1 MKPVHRRILYAMAGL
16 RLFPNSSH
24 RKCARV
30 VGEVLGKYHPHG
42 DVAVYDALV
51 RMAQDFAT
59 GTPLIDGHGNFGSID
74 NDPPAAMRYTECRL
88 TPVAH
93 QALLQDLDTDTVD
106 YTPNFDGNEVEPM
119 VLPAKLPFLLLNGA
133 SGIAVGMA
141 TNVPPHNLGE
151 LMDACVALLEAQ
163 DGLRP
168 TLTDTDLNTIVPAP
182 DFPTGAFILGTTTS
196 HILHNTGHGGI
207 ILRAKT
213 HIEQISKSRTAIV
226 VTELPYQVNKAA
238 LLERLATMV
247 NEKKIEG
254 IADLR
259 DESDREGI
267 RVVIDLKRDALPPV
281 VLNNLFKKTSL
292 QTTFSGNF
300 LALVGSKPERFTLRS
315 ALEEFLSFR
324 FSTVRRRAAH
334 QMKKESARSHI
345 VEGLLKAL
353 SRIDIVID
361 TIRSAPDFATAR
373 EALISTK
380 TSTSLA
386 LTKDQAE
393 SVLKL
398 PLGSLTR
405 LNKDKLVEE
414 QKSLKTSMKYL
425 QRLLKEDSVV
435 REAMIKEFQEL
446 KDKFAI
452 PRRTAI
458 EGEETGELNDLDLIE
473 NTRSVIIVTRGGYI
487 KRMPLSA
494 FESQRRGTRGKRGTS
509 SSGSSSSSGS
519 PDDDGS
525 NHDNEVAHCFT
536 CNDHDFLL
544 VISNG
549 GVAFSLR
556 AYQVPQTTRTA
567 KGVPLPSV
575 LPMKGDDYVAA
586 ILPVSEFPS
595 GEEECIVLVTE
606 HGWIKK
612 TPLDAFQNLTS
623 RGLIIAALEDG
634 DRLRWAK
641 RCNNDDDIL
650 LGTSMGMAT
659 RFRASEVRPTGRTSR
674 GITSMKLKDGDKIA
688 DMSILRTKLESG
700 SSSSGLEDRIN
711 GEGVIVHPASSSE
724 EEEYVLAVTSNGYGK
739 RVRTGEFRSQ
749 ARGGVGV
756 IATKFKQLGET
767 KDTVSCLR
775 VVREEDE
782 VLLVTE
788 RGIIMRQKVK
798 DIPCQGRA
806 ATGVLLQKV
815 NFKSG
820 DAISSVSVVEPIIE

>member
-1 MKPVHRRILYAMAGL
+1 MAGL

-88 TPVAH
+88 TSVAH

-151 LMDACVALLEAQ
+151 LMDACIALLEAH
-163 DGLRP
+163 DGIRP
-168 TLTDTDLNTIVPAP
+168 TLTDTDLNAIVPAP
-182 DFPTGAFILGTTTS
+182 DFPTGAYILGTTAS
-196 HILHNTGHGGI
+196 HTLHNTGHGGI

-247 NEKKIEG
+247 NEKKMDG

-267 RVVIDLKRDALPPV
+267 RVVIDLKRDALPAV

-315 ALEEFLSFR
+315 ALQEFLNFR
-324 FSTVRRRAAH
+324 FTTVRRRAAH
-334 QMKKESARSHI
+334 QMKKESTRSHI

-353 SRIDIVID
+353 RDIDTVID
-361 TIRSAPDFATAR
+361 TIRSAPDLTTAR
-373 EALISTK
+373 EALLRNNTNM
-380 TSTSLA
+380 SLA

-405 LNKDKLVEE
+405 LNKEKLEEE

-435 REAMIKEFQEL
+435 RKAMIKEFQEL

-452 PRRTAI
+452 PRRTTI
-458 EGEETGELNDLDLIE
+458 ESEETGELNDLDLIE
-473 NTRSVIIVTRGGYI
+473 NTRSVIIVNKGAYI

-509 SSGSSSSSGS
+509 SSGSTSSSSTNS
-519 PDDDGS
+519 PDDDTS
-525 NHDNEVAHCFT
+525 NQDHEVAHCFT
-536 CNDHDFLL
+536 CNDHDVLL
-544 VISNG
+544 VISNN

-586 ILPVSEFPS
+586 ILPISEFPS

-623 RGLIIAALEDG
+623 RGLIIAGLEDG

-641 RCNNDDDIL
+641 RCNNEDDIL
-650 LGTSMGMAT
+650 LGTTMGMAT
-659 RFRASEVRPTGRTSR
+659 RFKASEVRPTGRTSR

-688 DMSILRTKLESG
+688 DMSILRTKLES
-700 SSSSGLEDRIN
+700 SSEDHIN
-711 GEGVIVHPASSSE
+711 GEPKSSSQ
-724 EEEYVLAVTSNGYGK
+724 EEEYVLAVTSYGYGK

-756 IATKFKQLGET
+756 IATKFKRQLGET
-767 KDTVSCLR
+767 KEDTVSCLR

>member
-1 MKPVHRRILYAMAGL
+1 MAGL

-88 TPVAH
+88 TSVAH

-119 VLPAKLPFLLLNGA
+119 VLPAKLPFLLLNGV

-151 LMDACVALLEAQ
+151 LMDACIALLEAH
-163 DGLRP
+163 DGIRP
-168 TLTDTDLNTIVPAP
+168 TLTDTDLNAIVPAP
-182 DFPTGAFILGTTTS
+182 DFPTGAYILGTTAS
-196 HILHNTGHGGI
+196 HTLHNTGHGGI

-247 NEKKIEG
+247 NEKKMDG

-267 RVVIDLKRDALPPV
+267 RVVIDLKRDALPAV

-315 ALEEFLSFR
+315 ALQEFLNFR
-324 FSTVRRRAAH
+324 FTTVRRRAAH
-334 QMKKESARSHI
+334 QMKKESTRSHI

-353 SRIDIVID
+353 RDIDTVID
-361 TIRSAPDFATAR
+361 TIRSAPDLTTAR
-373 EALISTK
+373 EALLRNNTNM
-380 TSTSLA
+380 SLA

-405 LNKDKLVEE
+405 LNKEKLEEE

-435 REAMIKEFQEL
+435 RKAMIKEFQEL

-452 PRRTAI
+452 PRRTTI
-458 EGEETGELNDLDLIE
+458 ESEETGELNDLDLIE
-473 NTRSVIIVTRGGYI
+473 NTRSVIIVNKGAYI

-509 SSGSSSSSGS
+509 SSGSTSSSSTNS
-519 PDDDGS
+519 PDDDTS
-525 NHDNEVAHCFT
+525 NQDHEVAHCFT
-536 CNDHDFLL
+536 CNDHDVLL
-544 VISNG
+544 VISNN

-586 ILPVSEFPS
+586 ILPISEFPS

-623 RGLIIAALEDG
+623 RGLIIAGLEDG

-641 RCNNDDDIL
+641 RCNNEDDIL
-650 LGTSMGMAT
+650 LGTTMGMAT
-659 RFRASEVRPTGRTSR
+659 RFKASEVRPTGRTSR

-688 DMSILRTKLESG
+688 DMSILRTKLES
-700 SSSSGLEDRIN
+700 SSEDHIN
-711 GEGVIVHPASSSE
+711 GEPKSSSQ
-724 EEEYVLAVTSNGYGK
+724 EEEYVLAVTSYGYGK

-756 IATKFKQLGET
+756 IATKFKRQLGET
-767 KDTVSCLR
+767 KEDTVSCLR

>member
-1 MKPVHRRILYAMAGL
+1 
-16 RLFPNSSH
+16 
-24 RKCARV
+24 

-88 TPVAH
+88 TSVAH

-119 VLPAKLPFLLLNGA
+119 VLPAKLPFLLLNGV

-151 LMDACVALLEAQ
+151 LMDACIALLEAH
-163 DGLRP
+163 DGIRP
-168 TLTDTDLNTIVPAP
+168 TLTDTDLNAIVPAP
-182 DFPTGAFILGTTTS
+182 DFPTGAYILGTTAS
-196 HILHNTGHGGI
+196 HTLHNTGHGGI

-247 NEKKIEG
+247 NEKKMDG

-267 RVVIDLKRDALPPV
+267 RVVIDLKRDALPAV

-300 LALVGSKPERFTLRS
+300 LALVGSK
-315 ALEEFLSFR
+315 
-324 FSTVRRRAAH
+324 
-334 QMKKESARSHI
+334 
-345 VEGLLKAL
+345 
-353 SRIDIVID
+353 
-361 TIRSAPDFATAR
+361 R
-373 EALISTK
+373 EALLRNNTNM
-380 TSTSLA
+380 SLA

-405 LNKDKLVEE
+405 LNKEKLEEE

-435 REAMIKEFQEL
+435 RKAMIKEFQEL

-452 PRRTAI
+452 PRRTTI
-458 EGEETGELNDLDLIE
+458 ESEETGELNDLDLIE
-473 NTRSVIIVTRGGYI
+473 NTRSVIIVNKGAYI

-509 SSGSSSSSGS
+509 SSGSTSSSSTNS
-519 PDDDGS
+519 PDDDTS
-525 NHDNEVAHCFT
+525 NQDHEVAHCFT
-536 CNDHDFLL
+536 CNDHDVLL
-544 VISNG
+544 VISNN

-586 ILPVSEFPS
+586 ILPISEFPS

-623 RGLIIAALEDG
+623 RGLIIAGLEDG

-641 RCNNDDDIL
+641 RCNNEDDIL
-650 LGTSMGMAT
+650 LGTTMGMAT
-659 RFRASEVRPTGRTSR
+659 RFKASEVRPTGRTSR

-688 DMSILRTKLESG
+688 DMSILRTKLES
-700 SSSSGLEDRIN
+700 SSEDHIN
-711 GEGVIVHPASSSE
+711 GEPKSSSQ
-724 EEEYVLAVTSNGYGK
+724 EEEYVLAVTSYGYGK

-756 IATKFKQLGET
+756 IATKFKRQLGET
-767 KDTVSCLR
+767 KEDTVSCLR

>member
-1 MKPVHRRILYAMAGL
+1 
-16 RLFPNSSH
+16 
-24 RKCARV
+24 
-30 VGEVLGKYHPHG
+30 
-42 DVAVYDALV
+42 
-51 RMAQDFAT
+51 MAQDFAT

-88 TPVAH
+88 TSVAH

-119 VLPAKLPFLLLNGA
+119 VLPAKLPFLLLNGV

-151 LMDACVALLEAQ
+151 LMDACIALLEAH
-163 DGLRP
+163 DGIRP
-168 TLTDTDLNTIVPAP
+168 TLTDTDLNAIVPAP
-182 DFPTGAFILGTTTS
+182 DFPTGAYILGTTAS
-196 HILHNTGHGGI
+196 HTLHNTGHGGI

-247 NEKKIEG
+247 NEKKMDG

-267 RVVIDLKRDALPPV
+267 RVVIDLKRDALPAV

-315 ALEEFLSFR
+315 ALQEFLNFR
-324 FSTVRRRAAH
+324 FTTVRRRAAH
-334 QMKKESARSHI
+334 QMKKESTRSHI

-353 SRIDIVID
+353 RDIDTVID
-361 TIRSAPDFATAR
+361 TIRSAPDLTTAR
-373 EALISTK
+373 EALLRNNTNM
-380 TSTSLA
+380 SLA

-405 LNKDKLVEE
+405 LNKEKLEEE

-435 REAMIKEFQEL
+435 RKAMIKEFQEL

-452 PRRTAI
+452 PRRTTI
-458 EGEETGELNDLDLIE
+458 ESEETGELNDLDLIE
-473 NTRSVIIVTRGGYI
+473 NTRSVIIVNKGAYI

-509 SSGSSSSSGS
+509 SSGSTSSSSTNS
-519 PDDDGS
+519 PDDDTS
-525 NHDNEVAHCFT
+525 NQDHEVAHCFT
-536 CNDHDFLL
+536 CNDHDVLL
-544 VISNG
+544 VISNN

-586 ILPVSEFPS
+586 ILPISEFPS

-623 RGLIIAALEDG
+623 RGLIIAGLEDG

-641 RCNNDDDIL
+641 RCNNEDDIL
-650 LGTSMGMAT
+650 LGTTMGMAT
-659 RFRASEVRPTGRTSR
+659 RFKASEVRPTGRTSR

-688 DMSILRTKLESG
+688 DMSILRTKLES
-700 SSSSGLEDRIN
+700 SSEDHIN
-711 GEGVIVHPASSSE
+711 GEPKSSSQ
-724 EEEYVLAVTSNGYGK
+724 EEEYVLAVTSYGYGK

-756 IATKFKQLGET
+756 IATKFKRQLGET
-767 KDTVSCLR
+767 KEDTVSCLR

>member
-1 MKPVHRRILYAMAGL
+1 
-16 RLFPNSSH
+16 
-24 RKCARV
+24 
-30 VGEVLGKYHPHG
+30 
-42 DVAVYDALV
+42 
-51 RMAQDFAT
+51 MAQDFAT

-88 TPVAH
+88 TSVAH

-151 LMDACVALLEAQ
+151 LMDACIALLEAH
-163 DGLRP
+163 DGIRP

-182 DFPTGAFILGTTTS
+182 DFPTGAYILGTTAS
-196 HILHNTGHGGI
+196 HNLHNTGHGGI

-247 NEKKIEG
+247 NEKKIDG

-267 RVVIDLKRDALPPV
+267 RVVIDLKRDALPAV
-281 VLNNLFKKTSL
+281 VLNNLFKKASL

-315 ALEEFLSFR
+315 ALEEFLNFR
-324 FSTVRRRAAH
+324 FTTVRRRAAH
-334 QMKKESARSHI
+334 HMNKESTRSHI

-353 SRIDIVID
+353 SGIDTVID
-361 TIRSAPDFATAR
+361 TIRSAPDLATAR
-373 EALISTK
+373 EALLRNNTN
-380 TSTSLA
+380 TSLA

-405 LNKDKLVEE
+405 LNKEKLEEE

-435 REAMIKEFQEL
+435 RKAMIKEFLEL

-452 PRRTAI
+452 PRRTTI
-458 EGEETGELNDLDLIE
+458 EREETGELNDLDLIE
-473 NTRSVIIVTRGGYI
+473 NTRSVIIVNKGAYI

-509 SSGSSSSSGS
+509 SSGSTSSSTHS
-519 PDDDGS
+519 PDEDGN

-536 CNDHDFLL
+536 CNDHDVLL
-544 VISNG
+544 VISNN

-641 RCNNDDDIL
+641 RCNNEDDIL
-650 LGTSMGMAT
+650 LGTTMGMAT
-659 RFRASEVRPTGRTSR
+659 RFKASEVRPTGRTSR

-688 DMSILRTKLESG
+688 DMSILMTKLESSSEDHIHG
-700 SSSSGLEDRIN
+700 EPKSSSQ
-711 GEGVIVHPASSSE
+711 

-739 RVRTGEFRSQ
+739 RIRTGEFRSQ

-788 RGIIMRQKVK
+788 RGIIMRQKVR

>member
-1 MKPVHRRILYAMAGL
+1 
-16 RLFPNSSH
+16 
-24 RKCARV
+24 
-30 VGEVLGKYHPHG
+30 
-42 DVAVYDALV
+42 
-51 RMAQDFAT
+51 
-59 GTPLIDGHGNFGSID
+59 
-74 NDPPAAMRYTECRL
+74 
-88 TPVAH
+88 
-93 QALLQDLDTDTVD
+93 
-106 YTPNFDGNEVEPM
+106 
-119 VLPAKLPFLLLNGA
+119 
-133 SGIAVGMA
+133 
-141 TNVPPHNLGE
+141 
-151 LMDACVALLEAQ
+151 MDACIALLEAH
-163 DGLRP
+163 DGIRP
-168 TLTDTDLNTIVPAP
+168 TLTDTDLNAIVPAP
-182 DFPTGAFILGTTTS
+182 DFPTGAYILGTTAS
-196 HILHNTGHGGI
+196 HTLHNTGHGGI

-247 NEKKIEG
+247 NEKKMDG

-267 RVVIDLKRDALPPV
+267 RVVIDLKRDALPAV

-315 ALEEFLSFR
+315 ALQEFLNFR
-324 FSTVRRRAAH
+324 FTTVRRRAAH
-334 QMKKESARSHI
+334 QMKKESTRSHI

-353 SRIDIVID
+353 RDIDTVID
-361 TIRSAPDFATAR
+361 TIRSAPDLTTAR
-373 EALISTK
+373 EALLRNNTNM
-380 TSTSLA
+380 SLA

-405 LNKDKLVEE
+405 LNKEKLEEE

-435 REAMIKEFQEL
+435 RKAMIKEFQEL

-452 PRRTAI
+452 PRRTTI
-458 EGEETGELNDLDLIE
+458 ESEETGELNDLDLIE
-473 NTRSVIIVTRGGYI
+473 NTRSVIIVNKGAYI

-509 SSGSSSSSGS
+509 SSGSTSSSSTNS
-519 PDDDGS
+519 PDDDTS
-525 NHDNEVAHCFT
+525 NQDHEVAHCFT
-536 CNDHDFLL
+536 CNDHDVLL
-544 VISNG
+544 VISNN

-586 ILPVSEFPS
+586 ILPISEFPS

-623 RGLIIAALEDG
+623 RGLIIAGLEDG

-641 RCNNDDDIL
+641 RCNNEDDIL
-650 LGTSMGMAT
+650 LGTTMGMAT
-659 RFRASEVRPTGRTSR
+659 RFKASEVRPTGRTSR

-688 DMSILRTKLESG
+688 DMSILRTKLES
-700 SSSSGLEDRIN
+700 SSEDHIN
-711 GEGVIVHPASSSE
+711 GEPKSSSQ
-724 EEEYVLAVTSNGYGK
+724 EEEYVLAVTSYGYGK

-756 IATKFKQLGET
+756 IATKFKRQLGET
-767 KDTVSCLR
+767 KEDTVSCLR

>member
-1 MKPVHRRILYAMAGL
+1 MAGL

-88 TPVAH
+88 TSVAH

-119 VLPAKLPFLLLNGA
+119 VLPAKLPFLLLNGV

-151 LMDACVALLEAQ
+151 LMDACIALLEAH
-163 DGLRP
+163 DGIRP
-168 TLTDTDLNTIVPAP
+168 TLTDTDLNAIVPAP
-182 DFPTGAFILGTTTS
+182 DFPTGAYILGTTAS
-196 HILHNTGHGGI
+196 HTLHNTGHGGI

-247 NEKKIEG
+247 NEKKMDG

-267 RVVIDLKRDALPPV
+267 RVVIDLKRDALPAV

-315 ALEEFLSFR
+315 ALQEFLNFR
-324 FSTVRRRAAH
+324 FTTVRRRAAH
-334 QMKKESARSHI
+334 QMKKESTRSHI

-353 SRIDIVID
+353 RDIDTVID
-361 TIRSAPDFATAR
+361 TIRSAPDLTTAR
-373 EALISTK
+373 EALLRNNTNM
-380 TSTSLA
+380 SLA

-405 LNKDKLVEE
+405 LNKEKLEEE

-435 REAMIKEFQEL
+435 RKAMIKEFQEL

-452 PRRTAI
+452 PRRTTI
-458 EGEETGELNDLDLIE
+458 ESEETGELNDLDLIE
-473 NTRSVIIVTRGGYI
+473 NTRSVVIVNKGAYI

-509 SSGSSSSSGS
+509 SSGSTSSSSTNS
-519 PDDDGS
+519 PDDDTS
-525 NHDNEVAHCFT
+525 NQDHEVAHCFT
-536 CNDHDFLL
+536 CNDHDVLL
-544 VISNG
+544 VISNN

-586 ILPVSEFPS
+586 ILPISEFPS

-623 RGLIIAALEDG
+623 RGLIIAGLEDG

-641 RCNNDDDIL
+641 RCNNEDDIL
-650 LGTSMGMAT
+650 LGTTMGMAT
-659 RFRASEVRPTGRTSR
+659 RFKASEVRPTGRTSR

-688 DMSILRTKLESG
+688 DMSILRTKLES
-700 SSSSGLEDRIN
+700 SSEDHIN
-711 GEGVIVHPASSSE
+711 GEPKSSSQ
-724 EEEYVLAVTSNGYGK
+724 EEEYVLAVTSYGYGK

-756 IATKFKQLGET
+756 IATKFKRQLGET
-767 KDTVSCLR
+767 KEDTVSCLR

>member
-1 MKPVHRRILYAMAGL
+1 M
-16 RLFPNSSH
+16 
-24 RKCARV
+24 
-30 VGEVLGKYHPHG
+30 
-42 DVAVYDALV
+42 YDALV

-106 YTPNFDGNEVEPM
+106 YAPNFDGNEVEPM

-151 LMDACVALLEAQ
+151 LMDACIALLQAQ

-168 TLTDTDLNTIVPAP
+168 PLSDADLNKIVPAP

-196 HILHNTGHGGI
+196 NVMHNTGHGGI

-213 HIEQISKSRTAIV
+213 HVEQISKTRTAIV

-238 LLERLATMV
+238 LLERLAVMV
-247 NEKKIEG
+247 NEKKIDG

-259 DESDREGI
+259 DESDRDGI
-267 RVVIDLKRDALPPV
+267 RVVIDLKRDAVPAV
-281 VLNNLFKKTSL
+281 VQNNLFKKTSL

-300 LALVGSKPERFTLRS
+300 LALIGSKPERFTLRS
-315 ALEEFLSFR
+315 ALEHFINFR
-324 FSTVRRRAAH
+324 FTTARRKAAH
-334 QMKKESARSHI
+334 QMKKESTRFHI

-353 SRIDIVID
+353 GGIDTVID
-361 TIRSAPDFATAR
+361 TIRSVSDFATAR
-373 EALISTK
+373 EALMNHTD
-380 TSTSLA
+380 LA
-386 LTKDQAE
+386 LSKEQAE

-405 LNKDKLVEE
+405 LNKENLLEE
-414 QKSLKTSMKYL
+414 QKALKASMRYL
-425 QRLLKEDSVV
+425 QRLLKEDAAV
-435 REAMIKEFQEL
+435 REAMRTEFQEL

-452 PRRTAI
+452 PRRTTI
-458 EGEETGELNDLDLIE
+458 EVEETGELNDLDLIE
-473 NTRSVIIVTRGGYI
+473 NTRSVIVVTRGGYI

-509 SSGSSSSSGS
+509 SSSGGAPS
-519 PDDDGS
+519 GGDDDDN
-525 NHDNEVAHCFT
+525 NHDNEVAHCFI
-536 CNDHDFLL
+536 CNDHDTLL
-544 VISNG
+544 VLTND
-549 GVAFSLR
+549 GVAFGIR
-556 AYQVPQTTRTA
+556 AYQVPQSSRTA
-567 KGVPLPSV
+567 KGVPFPSV
-575 LPMKGDDYVAA
+575 LPVMKGNDLVAA

-595 GEEECIVLVTE
+595 GEKECIVLVTE

-612 TPLDAFQNLTS
+612 TPLEAFENLTS

-641 RCNNDDDIL
+641 RCNDEDDIL

-659 RFRASEVRPTGRTSR
+659 RFKASELRPTGRTSR
-674 GITSMKLKDGDKIA
+674 GITSMKLKVGDKIA
-688 DMSILRTKLESG
+688 DMSILKSKAE
-700 SSSSGLEDRIN
+700 SSSSGIVEHIN
-711 GEGVIVHPASSSE
+711 GDVGTDSAATQ

-739 RVRTGEFRSQ
+739 RVRTAEFRPQ

-756 IATKFKQLGET
+756 IATKFKQLGDK
-767 KDTVSCLR
+767 KDNVSCLR

>member
-1 MKPVHRRILYAMAGL
+1 
-16 RLFPNSSH
+16 
-24 RKCARV
+24 

-88 TPVAH
+88 TSVAH

-119 VLPAKLPFLLLNGA
+119 VLPAKLPFLLLNGV

-151 LMDACVALLEAQ
+151 LMDACIALLEAH
-163 DGLRP
+163 DGIRP
-168 TLTDTDLNTIVPAP
+168 TLTDTDLNAIVPAP
-182 DFPTGAFILGTTTS
+182 DFPTGAYILGTTAS
-196 HILHNTGHGGI
+196 HTLHNTGHGGI

-247 NEKKIEG
+247 NEKKMDG

-267 RVVIDLKRDALPPV
+267 RVVIDLKRDALPAV

-315 ALEEFLSFR
+315 ALQEFLNFR
-324 FSTVRRRAAH
+324 FTTVRRRAAH
-334 QMKKESARSHI
+334 QMKKESTRSHI

-353 SRIDIVID
+353 RDIDTVID
-361 TIRSAPDFATAR
+361 TIRSAPDLTTAR
-373 EALISTK
+373 EALLRNNTNM
-380 TSTSLA
+380 SLA

-405 LNKDKLVEE
+405 LNKEKLEEE

-435 REAMIKEFQEL
+435 RKAMIKEFQEL

-452 PRRTAI
+452 PRRTTI
-458 EGEETGELNDLDLIE
+458 ESEETGELNDLDLIE
-473 NTRSVIIVTRGGYI
+473 NTRSVIIVNKGAYI

-509 SSGSSSSSGS
+509 SSGSTSSSSTNS
-519 PDDDGS
+519 PDDDTS
-525 NHDNEVAHCFT
+525 NQDHEVAHCFT
-536 CNDHDFLL
+536 CNDHDVLL
-544 VISNG
+544 VISNN

-586 ILPVSEFPS
+586 ILPISEFPS

-623 RGLIIAALEDG
+623 RGLIIAGLEDG

-641 RCNNDDDIL
+641 RCNNEDDIL
-650 LGTSMGMAT
+650 LGTTMGMAT
-659 RFRASEVRPTGRTSR
+659 RFKASEVRPTGRTSR

-688 DMSILRTKLESG
+688 DMSILRTKLES
-700 SSSSGLEDRIN
+700 SSEDHIN
-711 GEGVIVHPASSSE
+711 GEPKSSSQ
-724 EEEYVLAVTSNGYGK
+724 EEEYVLAVTSYGYGK

-756 IATKFKQLGET
+756 IATKFKRQLGET
-767 KDTVSCLR
+767 KEDTVSCLR